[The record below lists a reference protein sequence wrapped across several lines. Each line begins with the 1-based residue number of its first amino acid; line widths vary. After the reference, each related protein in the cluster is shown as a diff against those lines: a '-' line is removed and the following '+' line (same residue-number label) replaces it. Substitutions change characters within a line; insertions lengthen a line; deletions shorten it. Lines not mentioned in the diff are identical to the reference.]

1 MYAYIKGIVAEKTAS
16 SVVVDVGG
24 VGYELFVTTSLAASC
39 EIGSERKFSTY
50 LSVKED
56 EMSLYGFSSQ
66 NEKSLFLQLLDIS
79 GVGPKLALA
88 ILGGLPFSELAGA
101 IAAGNT
107 AVICSIKGVGKKTA
121 ERIVMELKDK
131 IEVPAGT
138 SVAPAPAKKMKLD
151 EKAEEAVSVLIALGI
166 KPDVAERNVLNVYDG
181 SMTVNQIVHKA
192 IGG

>member
-138 SVAPAPAKKMKLD
+138 SVAPAPAKKTKLD
-151 EKAEEAVSVLIALGI
+151 EKAKEAVSVLIALGI

>member
-56 EMSLYGFSSQ
+56 EMSLYGFFSQ

-88 ILGGLPFSELAGA
+88 ILGGLPLSELAGA

-138 SVAPAPAKKMKLD
+138 SVAPTPAKKTKLD

>member
-24 VGYELFVTTSLAASC
+24 VGYELFVTASLAASC

-88 ILGGLPFSELAGA
+88 ILGGLPLSELAGA

-138 SVAPAPAKKMKLD
+138 SVAPTPAKKTKLD

>member
-88 ILGGLPFSELAGA
+88 ILGGLPLSELAGA

-121 ERIVMELKDK
+121 ERIVMDLKDK
-131 IEVPAGT
+131 IEGPART
-138 SVAPAPAKKMKLD
+138 SVAPTPAKKTKLD

>member
-56 EMSLYGFSSQ
+56 EMSLYGFSPQ

-88 ILGGLPFSELAGA
+88 ILGGLPLSELAGA

-138 SVAPAPAKKMKLD
+138 SVAPTPAKKTKLD

>member
-88 ILGGLPFSELAGA
+88 ILGGLPLSELAGA

-138 SVAPAPAKKMKLD
+138 SVAPTPAKKTKLD

>member
-88 ILGGLPFSELAGA
+88 ILGGLPLSELAGA

-121 ERIVMELKDK
+121 ERIIMELKDK

>member
-88 ILGGLPFSELAGA
+88 ILGGLPLSELAGA

-121 ERIVMELKDK
+121 ERIVMEIKDK

-138 SVAPAPAKKMKLD
+138 SVAPTPAKKTKLD